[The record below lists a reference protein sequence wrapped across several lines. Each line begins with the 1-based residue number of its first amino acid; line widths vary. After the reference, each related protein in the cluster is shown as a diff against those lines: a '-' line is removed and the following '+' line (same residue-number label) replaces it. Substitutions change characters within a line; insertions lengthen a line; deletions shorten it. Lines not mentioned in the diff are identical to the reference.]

1 MSVTEENLVTVP
13 NVVNK
18 IIPCATRRKG
28 KQEALVNVPAGVILV
43 ASMWFFMKRRHE
55 YEDPNYCFQLTK
67 CGELEN
73 VAGQLRLGL
82 KAALEMNIEILVYM
96 VLHKK
101 VALKSKVSFSY
112 LTEWFWQ
119 TDNFVCFC
127 CSVAETYKLQ
137 PTGQVWPTAS
147 FYK

>member
-18 IIPCATRRKG
+18 IIPCATRRKV
-28 KQEALVNVPAGVILV
+28 KQEALMNVPTGVILV
-43 ASMWFFMKRRHE
+43 ASMWFLMKRRHE

-73 VAGQLRLGL
+73 VAGQLWLGL
-82 KAALEMNIEILVYM
+82 KAALEVNIEILVYTA
-96 VLHKK
+96 LHKK
-101 VALKSKVSFSY
+101 VALKSKGSFSY

-119 TDNFVCFC
+119 MTNFVCVY
-127 CSVAETYKLQ
+127 CSVARTHKLQ
-137 PTGQVWPTAS
+137 PAGQVWPPAC